1 MKHLKRFNESE
12 MGDDIQEMCD
22 NYLSFL
28 KDSGYRI
35 YVNTNSLNV
44 HIHITISYLEYDS
57 PKLEWVDI
65 SDDFI
70 QFLELLSAKYSI
82 AYDNVIFTGYEPRA
96 YVSQYNR
103 TFKVED
109 VINNVVP
116 EYAKF
121 DSVTM
126 QINHLK

>member
-12 MGDDIQEMCD
+12 MRDDIQEMCD

-28 KDSGYRI
+28 KDLGYTI
-35 YVNTNSLNV
+35 YVNTNSININV
-44 HIHITISYLEYDS
+44 HISISYFEYDS

-82 AYDNVIFTGYEPRA
+82 AHDVVIFTGYEPRA
-96 YVSQYNR
+96 YVAQYNR
-103 TFKVED
+103 SFKVED